1 MLSTGNRGTYTQLS
15 MQLYLPATCCKFT
28 FVMKSSAFIVCAPGC
43 EPSHSRRALLT
54 QHDRRTTQRVSVL
67 HALLACRN
75 KNSPALLRNIA
86 TAISTSP
93 AAAAGGSGGSL
104 WARDPAVV
112 VLADT
117 DKAVMDAS
125 VQEAVR

>member
-1 MLSTGNRGTYTQLS
+1 
-15 MQLYLPATCCKFT
+15 
-28 FVMKSSAFIVCAPGC
+28 V
-43 EPSHSRRALLT
+43 
-54 QHDRRTTQRVSVL
+54 
-67 HALLACRN
+67 
-75 KNSPALLRNIA
+75 
-86 TAISTSP
+86 
-93 AAAAGGSGGSL
+93 